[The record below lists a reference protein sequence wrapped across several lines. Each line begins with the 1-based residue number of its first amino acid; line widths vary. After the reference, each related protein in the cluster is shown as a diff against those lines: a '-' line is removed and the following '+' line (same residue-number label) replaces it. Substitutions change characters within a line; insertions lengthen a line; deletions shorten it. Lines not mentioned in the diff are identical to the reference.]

1 MMSSLS
7 ASSIGLLEALSS
19 SLPQFWMTAQ
29 DLGIFSIG
37 ITLGLIVLYSARYL
51 ASPFRKLPPGP
62 RGYPII
68 GNLLEMGPGQWLK
81 YAKWHKQYGQFVA
94 FNPLFSPFLRCSGPG
109 QVILPISM
117 QLANR

>member
-7 ASSIGLLEALSS
+7 ALPRGLLEALKSS
-19 SLPQFWMTAQ
+19 FLLTTQ
-29 DLGIFSIG
+29 DHSGFSIG
-37 ITLGLIVLYSARYL
+37 IVLGLIVLYFARYL

-94 FNPLFSPFLRCSGPG
+94 FNTLFPPFLRCSGPG

-117 QLANR
+117 QLASP